1 MTLSFQ
7 AALPHRRGRRIAC
20 AAVCAA
26 LLALAAPAAQAAQ
39 QRIYNG
45 AFAANLAANP
55 YPLSNPRSVAVDAS
69 PASPSK
75 GDIYV
80 TDPENH
86 RVEKLDS
93 EGHFILMFGKEVN
106 KTKIEEGKPEA
117 ERNVCT
123 LASGDECKAGVA
135 GTSPGAFTEAL
146 YLAVDPSSGPS
157 AGAVYVADRPTGT
170 VTKLGPSGEVISSW
184 GANGQMDGSGIS
196 PGSAGPLSGPF
207 GTLNGVAVGPSGNL
221 WVYGSTSNAFPALYE
236 FTQTGSL
243 VNDSEGQPGSLFHD
257 FYNNG
262 LYGLVVTPEDGLY
275 TSGQSVI
282 LSWSAGTELGF
293 VFSGYTELGQP
304 RDSDSGGFAFDP
316 STNDLYVDVYDELLH
331 REQLRIFSSS
341 CQLQVIGCLPAKE
354 TFESPH
360 LSATSGLDR
369 YTGLAIDSAAP
380 ADTIYAAG
388 GKATKLDAYSI
399 ATVPAPTATS
409 PSNLTHTS
417 ATLNGTVDPAGIEL
431 LGGLEGCRFEWG
443 ETEAPYEHVAP
454 CDKSAAQIGSGEGP
468 VKVGADIS
476 GLQAGHIYHF
486 RLVAANQND
495 GNLLTDEPSRSA
507 DLAFGPP
514 SIETTYATTVS
525 ATEATLGAEVNPRGS
540 ARVRF
545 EYGTQAGSYE
555 HATEEIAV
563 SGATARP
570 LSAEITGLSPH
581 TAYHY
586 RAIAENPLAD
596 GPEAILGP
604 DRTFTTQA
612 LGPLSLLDDRG
623 WELVSPADKHG
634 ALFKPIAE
642 AGVVQA
648 AADGSAI
655 SYLSSNPTEAD
666 PQGYTNQAQILSAR
680 GSSGWQS
687 SDLSLPYRRA
697 TGLSVGV
704 GQEYRFFSEDLSRAI
719 VQPFLAADLAA
730 ISPLATEVT
739 PFLRSN
745 FPAGSPTAFCEGI
758 CYRPVLTGA
767 EGVADVPGGTKI
779 NPDPSCK
786 ALCGSLF
793 RAASPSLEDVLLESP
808 AGLTE
813 VPGDEG
819 GLYEWSS
826 AATPS
831 ESLQMVSILPNGK
844 PEKRSGNSFE
854 FQTEIDRN
862 PLSSD
867 GSRVVWGALGGHL
880 YLRDVSRNETVQID
894 ANQGGTGAGPVGA
907 VFQGASSDGSR
918 IFFADQQAL
927 VPGAGAESGAPDIY
941 ECRIEEAEG
950 PLHCALTDLTPKSAA
965 NESASVQ
972 GLALGLSGNGS
983 SIYFVADGV
992 LAENLGADGSHASPG
1007 QCGPAENSPG
1017 STCNLYVSRNGSV
1030 SFVATLSG
1038 ADGPSWGHGQ
1048 SGGVGGLPGLTA
1060 RVSPNGEW
1068 LAFMSQ
1074 RSLTGYDNRDAVTG
1088 EPDEEVFLYHA
1099 GTGSL
1104 VCASCNPTGARP
1116 HGVEFAKINAA
1127 TGHMVGGD
1135 RVWPDT
1141 TRIAASIPGWTP
1153 YSSGRALHQSRYLS
1167 SEGRLFFNSSDALAP
1182 KDSNGAEDV
1191 YEYEPSAGGGAPSNS
1206 CSAGNPSFSPAA
1218 QGCVDLIS
1226 SGTSGEES
1234 ALLDASE
1241 SGDDVFFLTAARL
1254 ASRDEDSAVDVYDA
1268 RVGGGEPQP
1277 TQPVQ
1282 CEGDGCQQPAT
1293 PPLDATPGSLTFE
1306 GPGNLNEKPAKKKQK
1321 HRKRNSGHHPKKHK
1335 NKKRGKGTSRKGGN
1349 R

>member
-1 MTLSFQ
+1 MTHGHQ

-39 QRIYNG
+39 QRIYDG

-55 YPLSNPRSVAVDAS
+55 YPLAKAWSVAADTS

-86 RVEKLDS
+86 RIEKFDS
-93 EGHFILMFGKEVN
+93 EGHFILMLGKEVN
-106 KTKIEEGKPEA
+106 KTKTEEGKPEA

-135 GTSPGAFTEAL
+135 GTSPGAFTGRL
-146 YLAVDPSSGPS
+146 YVAVDSSTGPS
-157 AGAVYVADRPTGT
+157 VGDFYVADSNGK
-170 VTKLGPSGEVISSW
+170 VTKLGPAGEVIEGW
-184 GANGQMDGSGIS
+184 GTNGQMDGSGIS
-196 PGSAGPLSGPF
+196 PGPAGPLSGPF
-207 GTLNGVAVGPSGNL
+207 GRLNGVAVDSSGNL
-221 WVYGSTSNAFPALYE
+221 WVYGTDTQARPALFE
-236 FTQTGSL
+236 FTQSGAL
-243 VNDSEGQPGSLFHD
+243 VTDSGGEPGSLL
-257 FYNNG
+257 YYYGVGPNG
-262 LYGLVVTPEDGLY
+262 LAVTPEDGLY
-275 TSGQSVI
+275 TSLEFSVI
-282 LSWSAGTELGF
+282 LKWSAGTELGY
-293 VFSGYTELGQP
+293 VFSGYTEQGQP
-304 RDSDSGGFAFDP
+304 RDSNSGGFAFDP
-316 STNDLYVDVYDELLH
+316 STNDLYVDVYDDLLH

-354 TFESPH
+354 TFASPH
-360 LSATSGLDR
+360 LSAASSGSL
-369 YTGLAIDSAAP
+369 YTGLAIDPAAP
-380 ADTIYAAG
+380 ADTLYATG
-388 GKATKLDAYSI
+388 GAAARLDAYSI
-399 ATVPAPTATS
+399 ETVPAPTATS

-495 GNLLTDEPSRSA
+495 GNPLTDEPSRSA

-514 SIETTYATTVS
+514 SIESTYASTVS
-525 ATEATLGAEVNPRGS
+525 ATEAILGAEVNPHGS

-555 HATEEIAV
+555 HATEEIDV
-563 SGATARP
+563 SGATAKP
-570 LSAEITGLSPH
+570 LSAEITGLSPN

-586 RAIAENPLAD
+586 RVVAENPFAD

-604 DRTFTTQA
+604 DRTVTTQA

-680 GSSGWQS
+680 GSSGWRS
-687 SDLSLPYRRA
+687 SDLSLPYRSA

-704 GQEYRFFSEDLSRAI
+704 GQEYRFFSKDLSHGI
-719 VQPFLAADLAA
+719 VEPFFPADLSA
-730 ISPLATEVT
+730 ISPDATEVT
-739 PFLRSN
+739 PFLRTN
-745 FPAGSPTAFCEGI
+745 FPAGSPTDTCGGG
-758 CYRPVLTGA
+758 CYRPILTGA
-767 EGVADVPGGTKI
+767 EGVADVPPGTKFAMES
-779 NPDPSCK
+779 PGVPCTK
-786 ALCGSLF
+786 GLCGAHF
-793 RAASPSLEDVLLESP
+793 RDASANAEHILLESQV
-808 AGLTE
+808 GLTE

-826 AATPS
+826 AVPPS
-831 ESLQMVSILPNGK
+831 ESLQLVSILPNNK
-844 PEKRSGNSFE
+844 PAKRVGNSLAL
-854 FQTEIDRN
+854 QIAVDRN
-862 PLSSD
+862 AISDD
-867 GSRVVWGALGGHL
+867 GSRVVWGFFENSHL
-880 YLRDVSRNETVQID
+880 YLRDVPRNETIQLD
-894 ANQGGTGAGPVGA
+894 ANQGGTGTGPVGA
-907 VFQGASSDGSR
+907 VFQGASADGSR
-918 IFFADQQAL
+918 IFFTDQQAL
-927 VPGAGAESGAPDIY
+927 VAGAGAREGAPDLY
-941 ECRIEEAEG
+941 ECRIEAGEG
-950 PLHCALTDLTPKSAA
+950 PLHCALTDLTPESGG
-965 NESASVQ
+965 ESADVQ
-972 GLALGLSGNGS
+972 GLALGFSGDGS

-1007 QCGPAENSPG
+1007 QCVPAENSPG
-1017 STCNLYVSRNGSV
+1017 SACNLYVSRNGSV

-1068 LAFMSQ
+1068 LAFMSK
-1074 RSLTGYDNRDAVTG
+1074 RPLTGYDNHDAVTG
-1088 EPDEEVFLYHA
+1088 EPDEEVFLYQA
-1099 GTGSL
+1099 GAGSL

-1116 HGVEFAKINAA
+1116 RGVAFAQIDAGRGRLA
-1127 TGHMVGGD
+1127 GGD
-1135 RVWPDT
+1135 RVWPET
-1141 TRIAASIPGWTP
+1141 TRLAASIPGWTP
-1153 YSSGRALHQSRYLS
+1153 YATGVAVHQARYLS
-1167 SEGRLFFNSSDALAP
+1167 DGGRLFLNSSDALAP

-1191 YEYEPSAGGGAPSNS
+1191 YEYEPPAGGGSGNNN
-1206 CSAGNPSFSPAA
+1206 CSAANPTFSVAA
-1218 QGCVDLIS
+1218 QGCIDLIS
-1226 SGTSGEES
+1226 SGTSDEES

-1254 ASRDEDSAVDVYDA
+1254 TPRDEDSAVDVYDA

-1277 TQPVQ
+1277 SQPVQ

-1293 PPLDATPGSLTFE
+1293 PPVDATPGSLTFQ
-1306 GPGNLNEKPAKKKQK
+1306 GPGNLNEKPAKKTRK
-1321 HRKRNSGHHPKKHK
+1321 HHHHPKKHK

-1349 R
+1349 K